1 MGATKGKPYFSALL
15 GSRKINNDCTIWW
28 LKYGFYMW
36 YFFSEWTSD
45 QLNISWPFL
54 SSLLAGCNSK
64 ATANPPKSDDRNGQA
79 SRNLQ
84 LIRGTFWKE
93 IQLLKSILRKIANR
107 LNENTPNIDPRNKKN
122 LFIHLFHPECEG
134 PLFFVKCAPEKL
146 NFPQLLSC
154 QAM

>member
-1 MGATKGKPYFSALL
+1 MVTKVWVLYVVFLFRMNLWSVEH
-15 GSRKINNDCTIWW
+15 
-28 LKYGFYMW
+28 F
-36 YFFSEWTSD
+36 
-45 QLNISWPFL
+45 LNVSWPFL

-107 LNENTPNIDPRNKKN
+107 LNENTPNIDPRNKKKIYSSIYSRTTASGQICKQTN
-122 LFIHLFHPECEG
+122 VYVRC
-134 PLFFVKCAPEKL
+134 
-146 NFPQLLSC
+146 LLWPWRPALSSKKTHKNNYFELPKK
-154 QAM
+154 